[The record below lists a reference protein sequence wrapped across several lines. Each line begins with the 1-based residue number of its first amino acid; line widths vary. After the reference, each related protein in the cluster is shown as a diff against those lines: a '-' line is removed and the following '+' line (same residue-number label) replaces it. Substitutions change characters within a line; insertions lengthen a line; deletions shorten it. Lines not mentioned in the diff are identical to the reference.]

1 MANRSIFNRRYTPF
15 DSAGQEV
22 FLVNG
27 AGVVTQLSST
37 TDFTAGETLV
47 QGAVVYVSGT
57 QVFNATALSGV
68 AAFNYGAIG
77 ITAAS
82 GSPSQSVSVVL
93 DDAVVIANENI
104 TADTA
109 LIPGDIYY
117 LSKFSGQITRFQT
130 ASGQVT
136 NSGTDQY
143 QVSLPIGRA
152 LSTSELEVEIGTP
165 TILYE

>member
-1 MANRSIFNRRYTPF
+1 MANRSIFNRRYTPY

-22 FLVNG
+22 YLVNG
-27 AGVVTQLSST
+27 AGVVTQLSTT
-37 TDFTAGETLV
+37 TDFTAGEALV

-57 QVFNATALSGV
+57 SVFNASALSGI
-68 AAFNYGAIG
+68 APFNYGAIG
-77 ITAAS
+77 ITAAAAS
-82 GSPSQSVSVVL
+82 ATDTVAVVL
-93 DDAVVIANENI
+93 DDAAVIAGANLTGEE
-104 TADTA
+104 A
-109 LIPGDIYY
+109 LVPGQIYF
-117 LSKFSGQITRFQT
+117 LSKFAGQITQFST

-136 NSGTDQY
+136 NSGTNQY